1 MQPHPLIHAELARQR
16 QLDLRRGSRAAAT
29 NPDDL
34 SPVVE
39 AARSGDSNAWESLV
53 TRFTPLLRHVVR
65 DYRLGSA
72 DADDVV
78 QTAWTSAFTNIGSL
92 READAIS
99 GWLCVIARREAI
111 RTLRCREREVP
122 VDEQSVAD
130 RADDSTP
137 ERALIE
143 AENHQAVHAAI
154 DRLPDRQRELLTTLL
169 RGHDETYSDVARRLH
184 LPVGSIGPT
193 RERAL
198 ARLRRDRHLVALR

>member
-16 QLDLRRGSRAAAT
+16 QLDLRRGSRAAT
-29 NPDDL
+29 TSSNDL

-39 AARSGDSNAWESLV
+39 AARSGDSSAWESLV
-53 TRFTPLLRHVVR
+53 ARFTPLLRHVVR

-78 QTAWTSAFTNIGSL
+78 QTAWASAFANIGSL
-92 READAIS
+92 READAIG
-99 GWLCVIARREAI
+99 GWLCVIARREAV

-122 VDEQSVAD
+122 VDEQCVAD
-130 RADDSTP
+130 PTDDSTP
-137 ERALIE
+137 DRALIE
-143 AENHQAVHAAI
+143 AENHQAVHAAV
-154 DRLPDRQRELLTTLL
+154 DRLPSRQRELLTVLL
-169 RGHDETYSDVARRLH
+169 RDHDETYADVARRLH